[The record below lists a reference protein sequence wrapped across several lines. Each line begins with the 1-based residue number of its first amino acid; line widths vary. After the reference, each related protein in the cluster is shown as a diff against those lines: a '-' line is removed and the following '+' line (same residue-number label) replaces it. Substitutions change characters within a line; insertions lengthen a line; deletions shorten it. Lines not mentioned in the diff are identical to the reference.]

1 MKKVY
6 VLIDEGCFDYEGSTD
21 VRVYENYKN
30 AKEDFEDSREQLI
43 ADWID
48 DGSWVIDEDD
58 EDYFS
63 IGEDGYYAHS
73 HASLMVVEKDILY

>member
-6 VLIDEGCFDYEGSTD
+6 LIIDEGCYDCESSVD
-21 VRVYENYKN
+21 VRVYADYEK
-30 AKEDFEDSREQLI
+30 AKQDFDNSRAQLI

-48 DGSWVIDEDD
+48 DGSWVIYEDD

-63 IGEDGYYAHS
+63 IGEDGYFAHA
-73 HASLMVVEKDILY
+73 HASLMVVEKDIMY

>member
-6 VLIDEGCFDYEGSTD
+6 LIIDEGCYDCEGGVD
-21 VRVYENYKN
+21 VRVYADYEK
-30 AKEDFEDSREQLI
+30 AKQDFDDSREQLI
-43 ADWID
+43 ADWIE
-48 DGSWVIDEDD
+48 DGSWVIYEDD